1 MHILKIPQTSVR
13 FFIIVNGGAAGGN
26 GLFQNFMGAF
36 DDSPAFFFCDFVCPT
51 QRGNSCLV
59 QGFRSINVA
68 DSHHDFL
75 IEDGDFDRNLFVLQ
89 LLIKVFCRKFG
100 VQRFR
105 SKSGKQPVLFQLFRF
120 ALSQQTKT
128 SGIII
133 CQAAVVGNDKNV
145 IVFFGVLGNLVCY
158 FNLAA
163 HPHVPD
169 EADAVV

>member
-1 MHILKIPQTSVR
+1 MASWASWAPV
-13 FFIIVNGGAAGGN
+13 
-26 GLFQNFMGAF
+26 
-36 DDSPAFFFCDFVCPT
+36 
-51 QRGNSCLV
+51 
-59 QGFRSINVA
+59 
-68 DSHHDFL
+68 

-105 SKSGKQPVLFQLFRF
+105 SKPGKQPVLFQLFRF
-120 ALSQQTKT
+120 AISQQTKT

-158 FNLAA
+158 LNLAA